1 MKPILL
7 DVDAGVDD
15 TLAIILALLSPDLDV
30 RGITTVGGNVPV
42 RSCTRNV
49 RLTLEILSPM
59 LHTVPPVSTGAS
71 TPLHHTLF
79 TAKEVHGNDGIGGA
93 SAFYPSPKTES
104 ARRNGVDLILETVK
118 REANLTLV
126 ATAPLTNIALAL
138 KKDFSAMKRLREI
151 VVMGGA
157 FNGAHNT
164 GPCAEFNFYV
174 DPDAANTVMLSGIPI
189 RLIPLNVT
197 EQCILTPDELRV
209 IEHTSLRRYIQRI
222 TKFYFD
228 FHKRTENVIGGYLHD
243 PLAIAAVL
251 EPSLLKTKLGYVH
264 VERISMHTRGMSI
277 FFPRLNMR
285 KEAALPKW
293 VKSTLLRA
301 PTVRVATGVDT
312 KKFKQLFLT
321 PFLKAH

>member
-15 TLAIILALLSPDLDV
+15 TLAIIFALLSPGLEV
-30 RGITTVGGNVPV
+30 RGITTVAGNVPV

-49 RLTLEILSPM
+49 LLTLEVLSPI
-59 LHTVPPVSTGAS
+59 LRSIPPVSTGAS

-93 SAFYPSPKTES
+93 SAFYPSPKTGS
-104 ARRNGVDLILETVK
+104 ARGNGVDLILETVK

-126 ATAPLTNIALAL
+126 ATGPLTNIALAL
-138 KKDFSAMKRLREI
+138 KKNFSAMKRLREI

-174 DPDAANTVMLSGIPI
+174 DPDAAGAVMRSGIPI

-197 EQCILTPDELRV
+197 EQCILTPGDLRT
-209 IEHTSLRRYIQRI
+209 IDHTLLRRYIQRV
-222 TKFYFD
+222 TRFYFE
-228 FHKRTENVIGGYLHD
+228 FHRRTENFLGGYLHD

-251 EPSLLKTKLGYVH
+251 EPSLLRTELGYVH
-264 VERISMHTRGMSI
+264 VERTSPYTRGMSI
-277 FFPRLNMR
+277 FFPRLNVR
-285 KEAALPKW
+285 KQAELPNW
-293 VKSTLLRA
+293 VKNTLLRV
-301 PTVRVATGVDT
+301 PTVRVATEVDT
-312 KKFKQLFLT
+312 KKFKQLFLK
-321 PFLKAH
+321 PLLQAH

>member
-15 TLAIILALLSPDLDV
+15 TLAIIFALLSPDLDV

-49 RLTLEILSPM
+49 LLAFEVLSSIFRTLPPLSA
-59 LHTVPPVSTGAS
+59 GAS
-71 TPLHHTLF
+71 HPLRHALF
-79 TAKEVHGNDGIGGA
+79 TAKEVHGGDGVGGA
-93 SAFYPSPKTES
+93 SVFYPAPKKRT
-104 ARRNGVDLILETVK
+104 ARGNGVDLILETVK
-118 REANLTLV
+118 REAGLTLV
-126 ATAPLTNIALAL
+126 ATGPLTNIALAL
-138 KKDFSAMKRLREI
+138 KKDLPAMKRLREI

-174 DPDAANTVMLSGIPI
+174 DPDAANAVMRSGLPI

-197 EQCILTPDELRV
+197 EQCFFTPGDLQRINHPLLR
-209 IEHTSLRRYIQRI
+209 HYIQRV

-228 FHKRTENVIGGYLHD
+228 FHKRTENLNGGYLHD
-243 PLAIAAVL
+243 PLAVAAVVK
-251 EPSLLKTKLGYVH
+251 PSLLRTELGYVH
-264 VERISMHTRGMSI
+264 VERMSTYMRGMSI
-277 FFPRLNMR
+277 FFPRLNVK
-285 KEAALPKW
+285 KEAELPKW
-293 VKSTLLRA
+293 VKSALLRA
-301 PTVRVATGVDT
+301 PTVKVATGVDA
-312 KKFKQLFLT
+312 KIFKQLFLK

>member
-15 TLAIILALLSPDLDV
+15 TLAIMLALLSPALEV
-30 RGITTVGGNVPV
+30 RGITTVAGNVPV

-49 RLTLEILSPM
+49 LLTLEILSPT
-59 LHTVPPVSTGAS
+59 LHVLPPVAQGAS
-71 TPLHHTLF
+71 VPLHHTLF

-93 SAFYPSPKTES
+93 STFYHSPKAGST
-104 ARRNGVDLILETVK
+104 RKNGVDLILETVK

-126 ATAPLTNIALAL
+126 ATGPLTNIALAL
-138 KKDFSAMKRLREI
+138 KKDFSTMKRLREI

-164 GPCAEFNFYV
+164 GPCAEYNFYV
-174 DPDAANTVMLSGIPI
+174 DPDAANAVMLSGLPI
-189 RLIPLNVT
+189 RLIPLNIT
-197 EQCILTPDELRV
+197 QQCILTPDDLRT
-209 IEHTSLRRYIQRI
+209 IDHALLRRYLQRV

-228 FHKRTENVIGGYLHD
+228 FHKRTENFIGGYLHD
-243 PLAIAAVL
+243 PLAVAAVL
-251 EPSLLKTKLGYVH
+251 KPSLLRTELGYVH
-264 VERISMHTRGMSI
+264 VERMSTYTRGMSI

-285 KEAALPKW
+285 KQAELPKW
-293 VKSTLLRA
+293 VKSRLLRA
-301 PTVRVATGVDT
+301 PTVKVAIGVDT

-321 PFLKAH
+321 PFLQAH